1 MIVSIQVDSCQNLSL
16 FHFDSRN
23 RFNTTPCPSHSS
35 MANREG
41 KIKKWEVRAG
51 APGGWQRQAALGQIG
66 VQQLGSCLLSPYGT
80 RALLATVRHMKIPYF
95 DSWRGKR
102 IRRCLQSKTD
112 NGSYSPTHTPTT
124 YSHMLSHRVPQFNLG
139 KFQLIHSLTH
149 AQAYFYLCGESL
161 RWGDATWEMIHNNKA

>member
-1 MIVSIQVDSCQNLSL
+1 MCLFSPLSFL
-16 FHFDSRN
+16 
-23 RFNTTPCPSHSS
+23 SHCAACSS
-35 MANREG
+35 SAVAQAAAAVHYPKLPRRTG
-41 KIKKWEVRAG
+41 VAG
-51 APGGWQRQAALGQIG
+51 GCLWQAALGQIG

-161 RWGDATWEMIHNNKA
+161 R